1 MYRCSLLWFYTIFF
15 GGTFCEA
22 WKCKLLEFHIRCRS
36 AATVLWC
43 DGPLLWRRMPQ
54 CSVVWC
60 LTAKLCCLD
69 DKLPMWMLP
78 NFVLFCFCTKRKKK
92 ACFCIPTSNCGTAQ
106 TTKPNISDLPGI
118 HLTARKPHHR
128 SSRQLMMHS
137 ASPVNRHETA
147 IHPTEIVPG
156 DQLGVKT
163 VLTVILTQSVCL

>member
-92 ACFCIPTSNCGTAQ
+92 TMFLYPNFKLWNCSNYKTEHFWLARN
-106 TTKPNISDLPGI
+106 PSDCPKATPPIIQAADDALCLPSE
-118 HLTARKPHHR
+118 
-128 SSRQLMMHS
+128 SSW
-137 ASPVNRHETA
+137 NRNPSDWNCA
-147 IHPTEIVPG
+147 WRPIR
-156 DQLGVKT
+156 
-163 VLTVILTQSVCL
+163 C